1 MNRFIYAIVALVLI
15 TSLAA
20 CTLDDVTNPTSATT
34 TTKSSTTQTTTA
46 ITTTT
51 EGDTTGN
58 TSDTT
63 TTTITTTTKKTEQ
76 QTSSNVKMY
85 VDHPNVPDY
94 GAMLGVT
101 HSHTASSGNENDST
115 GTQQMCFYYYSVPII
130 VQADPE
136 AKSRVQYIDLIAEY
150 GYKAAG
156 TITDKQNGLTFYGY
170 ENVEEK
176 TIVLF
181 SATPA
186 YIIIGVVNY

>member
-1 MNRFIYAIVALVLI
+1 MSRIIYAIVALVLI

-63 TTTITTTTKKTEQ
+63 TTITTTTKKTQ
-76 QTSSNVKMY
+76 QTPSGVVMY
-85 VDHPNVPDY
+85 QNHPNVPDY

-101 HSHTASSGNENDST
+101 HSYTAMSGNENDST
-115 GTQQMCFYYYSVPII
+115 GKQKVCFYFYNVDII
-130 VQADPE
+130 ANADPKAE
-136 AKSRVQYIDLIAEY
+136 SRAQYIDLISQY

-156 TITDKQNGLTFYGY
+156 TLTDKETGLKYYGY
-170 ENVEEK
+170 ENAAQK
-176 TIVLF
+176 TIVLL
-181 SATPA
+181 SATPG
-186 YIIIGVVNY
+186 YIIVGVMNY